1 MSVAFQFELVSP
13 ERLLLSTQVTEVVIP
28 GSEGYLTALAGHS
41 PLMTTIMP
49 GIVSVK
55 TADGKTDSYV
65 VYGGFADISPNGC
78 SILAESATHIDEL
91 DRSDL
96 QRRIDEARD
105 SLENSDNHEHRTKLE
120 AFLHQLMTLQGSVL
134 PA

>member
-55 TADGKTDSYV
+55 TPDGKADSYV

-96 QRRIDEARD
+96 QRRIDEARHSFD
-105 SLENSDNHEHRTKLE
+105 NSDNHEHRTKLE
-120 AFLHQLMTLQGSVL
+120 AFLHQLMTLQGSIL